1 MSVYEMPDFDDHER
15 VVFVRD
21 RETGLSSIL
30 AIHDTHLGP
39 ACGGTRFYP
48 YASSVAAL
56 TDVLRLSRGMS
67 YKSAMANLPLGGGK
81 AVIIGDSAVAKS
93 EKLLRAYGRAVESL
107 QGRYI
112 TAMDVGMKHDDMAMI
127 ARETKY
133 IAGYTQPGKTGGDS
147 GPLTALGVFVG
158 VEAAVRHK
166 LKSDLKGVRVAVQG
180 LGAVGFD
187 LCRHLKNAGA
197 SLVVADVNQAAVTRA
212 ESELGAKA
220 VSPGAILAQDV
231 DVVSPCALGAV
242 FNDASIAALKAKV
255 IGGAANNQLAEDR
268 HGVMLRDKGVLYSPD
283 YVINGG
289 GIIRVAGQLYEWPDS
304 EIEARVRA
312 IAKTLEEI
320 FARSEKQSRPTN
332 EIADAI
338 ARERIKR

>member
-30 AIHDTHLGP
+30 AIHDTYLGP
-39 ACGGTRFYP
+39 ACGGTRFYA
-48 YASSVAAL
+48 YANSTAAL

-127 ARETKY
+127 ARETKH
-133 IAGYTQPGKTGGDS
+133 IAGYTQAGKTGGDS

-158 VEAAVRHK
+158 IEAAVRHK

-197 SLVVADVNQAAVTRA
+197 SLIVADVNQAVVTRA
-212 ESELGAKA
+212 ETELGAKA
-220 VSPGAILAQDV
+220 VSPDAILAQDV

-255 IGGAANNQLAEDR
+255 ICGAANNQLAEDR

-289 GIIRVAGQLYEWPDS
+289 GIIRVAGQLYEWPDD
-304 EIEARVRA
+304 EIETRVRA
-312 IAKTLEEI
+312 IAKTLDEI
-320 FARSEKQSRPTN
+320 FVRSEKQSRPTN